1 MATFQEMIVPDEP
14 RRFEAFAREIAAM
27 QAEAARG
34 RSGPLRVLHVKQHVG
49 LVGTLEVKAV
59 EGLRAGVFARE
70 RSFPVYVRLSN
81 GAGRPQTDGAPDV
94 RGFAIKLV
102 GVSGRKLIPELAG
115 AETQDF
121 LFINDPIIPFRT
133 PDEFMAFQRAAKH
146 GPLTLLPRLI
156 AGFGFR
162 RAFAI
167 LRSAIK
173 SPKVGS
179 YSTHTFHTAAPLA
192 IGDQAAKLALFP
204 RPTSEVAPSRGADYL
219 RSDIIGRL
227 KAGPLSWSLRAQLY
241 VDETT
246 TPIEDTSIL
255 WTGPWHDLATLTIP
269 RQDPD
274 AARGKEISALVTQFS
289 FDPWHAIEEHRPLGA
304 IMRARRVAYAASVI
318 GRKAA
323 PEPTT
328 VLPA

>member
-1 MATFQEMIVPDEP
+1 MAIFQEVIAPDEP

-27 QAEAARG
+27 QTEAATG
-34 RSGPLRVLHVKQHVG
+34 KPGPLRVLHVKQHVG
-49 LVGTLEVKAV
+49 LVGTLAVKAV
-59 EGLRAGVFARE
+59 ERLRAGVFASE

-81 GAGRPQTDGAPDV
+81 GAGRAQADGAPDV

-102 GVSGRKLIPELAG
+102 GVPGRKLIPELAS

-121 LFINDPIIPFRT
+121 LFINDPTIPFRT

-156 AGFGFR
+156 AGLGFR

-167 LRSAIK
+167 LRSALK
-173 SPKVGS
+173 SPKVRS
-179 YSTHTFHTAAPLA
+179 YGTHTFHTAAPLA
-192 IGDQAAKLALFP
+192 IADQAAKLALFP
-204 RPTSEVAPSRGADYL
+204 QPTSERAPSRGADYL
-219 RSDIIGRL
+219 RSDIVGRL
-227 KAGPLSWSLRAQLY
+227 KVGQLSWSLRAQLHL
-241 VDETT
+241 DERT
-246 TPIEDTSIL
+246 TPIEDTSVT
-255 WTGPWHDLATLTIP
+255 WTGPWYDLATLTIP

-274 AARGKEISALVTQFS
+274 SVRGKEISELVTQLS
-289 FDPWHAIEEHRPLGA
+289 FDPWHAIEAHRPLGA
-304 IMRARRVAYAASVI
+304 IMRARRVAYAASVM

-328 VLPA
+328 VLPV